1 MNHGTPKR
9 CIFGTMDIAKEFSA
23 AAVLIGDRSRA
34 KMLWALLDGRAY
46 TATELAGFADLTR
59 QAASN
64 HLTKLIHGR
73 LIVVEQQ
80 GRHRY
85 FRLAGPEI
93 ARSIE
98 GIAGLIPPQHVEG
111 IKRPEP
117 KGGLMTARTCYDHL
131 AGELAVRIQ
140 ESLVAQNII
149 VHKDSSYQIT
159 AKGWHWLEALGIDT
173 NKLLKGKRI
182 HVRPCL
188 DWTERKHHVAGALGK
203 ALLDF
208 MIDRDWLRKKSS
220 GREVVITS
228 KGARLLKEH
237 FQVS

>member
-9 CIFGTMDIAKEFSA
+9 CIFESMDTAMEFSA
-23 AAVLIGDRSRA
+23 AAALIGDRSRA
-34 KMLWALLDGRAY
+34 KILWALLDGRSY
-46 TATELAGFADLTR
+46 TATELANFADLTR

-64 HLTKLIHGR
+64 HLTKLIQGG

-98 GIAGLIPPQHVEG
+98 GIARLIPTHKLER
-111 IKRPEP
+111 IKRPMP
-117 KGGLMTARTCYDHL
+117 NRGLISARTCYDHL
-131 AGELAVRIQ
+131 AGELAIKIQ
-140 ESLVAQNII
+140 ESLLAQNIM
-149 VHKDSSYQIT
+149 VHKDGTYQIT
-159 AKGWHWLEALGIDT
+159 TKGWLWLKALGIDT
-173 NKLLKGKRI
+173 KKLLKGKRV
-182 HVRPCL
+182 HARPCL

-203 ALLDF
+203 ALLDL